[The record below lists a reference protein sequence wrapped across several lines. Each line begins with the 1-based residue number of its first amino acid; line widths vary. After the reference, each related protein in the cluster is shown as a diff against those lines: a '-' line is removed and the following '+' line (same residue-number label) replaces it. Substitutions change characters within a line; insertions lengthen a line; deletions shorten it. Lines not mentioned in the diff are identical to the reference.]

1 MAKCLWC
8 GEEFAPNNKIQKCC
22 CKQHTDR
29 YNRRAKAQDQG
40 KSYTER
46 DTIPARNEKI
56 KELAL
61 RGLSCEEIKQVLN
74 TQISVESIYN
84 LLHKLGVKVKK
95 RRERKKIKLK
105 PKNTER
111 NARIFE
117 LRRQGHSYNDIAT
130 IAGMTK
136 HAVAS
141 LCRDYGFG
149 GVMSDKGTKVPE
161 DPKKYV
167 EGYLPEQFS
176 YVSGYVDC
184 NSLLKIKCKDC
195 GEIFDISMSW
205 IRNVNCKKI
214 NCPGCARIER
224 EQKAEAKKREQEAR
238 AEERKEL
245 AALRKAEQEAERESK
260 KRTVKCEICGKEFT
274 TYDLRRACCSKEC
287 SIKRMNRLT
296 SHKRDKRIAKEK
308 RIDKDIT
315 ALGLFV
321 RDGGVCWICGGK
333 CNPKDYVIRKGAK
346 ICGNNYPSVDHIVP
360 ICEGGEDSWENVKLA
375 HRICNT
381 RRYFAEKVLDGKR
394 VCT

>member
-1 MAKCLWC
+1 MANCLYC
-8 GEEFAPNNKIQKCC
+8 GKEFDAIQNRTKFCSHSCNCKYWRRQKASEKGRTIGERAAAVEDRNKKMV
-22 CKQHTDR
+22 
-29 YNRRAKAQDQG
+29 
-40 KSYTER
+40 
-46 DTIPARNEKI
+46 
-56 KELAL
+56 ELADL
-61 RGLSCEEIKQVLN
+61 GLSCEEIKEELGLDVSVSYIQEVLRN
-74 TQISVESIYN
+74 
-84 LLHKLGVKVKK
+84 LGVRAKARPEKK
-95 RRERKKIKLK
+95 HQERF
-105 PKNTER
+105 PER
-111 NARIFE
+111 NAEIVK
-117 LRRQGHSYNDIAT
+117 LRKQGKSLRQIAKT
-130 IAGMTK
+130 LGLDRCS
-136 HAVAS
+136 VGS
-141 LCRDYGFG
+141 VCRRYGLG
-149 GVMSDKGTKVPE
+149 GVLPNNDQTVK

-167 EGYLPEQFS
+167 ESYLPKQFS
-176 YVSGYVDC
+176 YVSGYS
-184 NSLLKIKCKDC
+184 NSDADVTIKCNDC
-195 GEIFDISMSW
+195 GSTFLMSMSW
-205 IRNVNCKKI
+205 IRNVRRESTH
-214 NCPGCARIER
+214 CPHCEAQERIR
-224 EQKAEAKKREQEAR
+224 KAEAKKREQEAR

-245 AALRKAEQEAERESK
+245 VSLRKAQQEAERESK
-260 KRTVKCEICGKEFT
+260 RRTVKCEICGKEFI

-381 RRYFAEKVLDGKR
+381 KRYFAEKVLDGKR